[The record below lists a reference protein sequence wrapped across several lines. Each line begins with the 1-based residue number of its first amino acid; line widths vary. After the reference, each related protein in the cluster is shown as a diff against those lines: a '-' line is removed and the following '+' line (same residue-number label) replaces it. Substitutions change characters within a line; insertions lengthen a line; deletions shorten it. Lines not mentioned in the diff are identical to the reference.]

1 VAVVANGATVRV
13 DSISMNETTRRTAYR
28 WMTLTRTFDETM
40 VAMWKQGRGIGGTF
54 SERGHEAVSVG
65 AGLALGPDDVVAP
78 MHRDLGTYLLRGMAP
93 ERIFG
98 NLLGREMGVSAG
110 RDSNLHGLGDL
121 DLNIIGFISH
131 IPQAIPTALGAAMA
145 FRYRDES
152 RVAMTFVGDG
162 GSCSGAFHESLNMA
176 ALYNAPFVLIIE
188 NNQYAY
194 STPLS
199 QQMKVADIAGRLPG
213 YGLSAVTVD
222 GNDVEAVYDAAAKA
236 VERARSGGGPS
247 VIEAR
252 TMRMLGHAIHDGAEY
267 VPEALLTEWQKR
279 DPVLTFR
286 ARLIESGVPEADLA
300 ALDEQA
306 AVEIAEAVRVAEAAP
321 MPDPA
326 SVGQRVYA

>member
-1 VAVVANGATVRV
+1 
-13 DSISMNETTRRTAYR
+13 MNPTLRLSAYR
-28 WMTLTRTFDETM
+28 WMVLTRTFDETM

-78 MHRDLGTYLLRGMAP
+78 MHRDLGTYLLRGMTP

-98 NLLGREMGVSAG
+98 NLLGREMGVSGG

-145 FRYRDES
+145 FRYRGEP

-199 QQMKVADIAGRLPG
+199 QEMKVADIAGRLPG
-213 YGLSAVTVD
+213 YGLKATTVD
-222 GNDVEAVYDAAAKA
+222 GNDVEAVYDAATEA

-267 VPEALLTEWQKR
+267 VPAALLAEWEGR
-279 DPVLTFR
+279 DPVATFR
-286 ARLIESGVPEADLA
+286 RRLLGDGVPEADLA
-300 ALDEQA
+300 GLDRHA
-306 AVEIAEAVRVAEAAP
+306 GAEIAAAVRVAEAAP
-321 MPDPA
+321 LPDPR
-326 SVGQRVYA
+326 SVTQGVFA

>member
-1 VAVVANGATVRV
+1 
-13 DSISMNETTRRTAYR
+13 MNETLRLNAYR

-65 AGLALGPDDVVAP
+65 AGMALGPDDVVAP
-78 MHRDLGTYLLRGMAP
+78 MHRDLGTYLLRGMTP

-98 NLLGREMGVSAG
+98 NLLGRQMGVSGG
-110 RDSNLHGLGDL
+110 RDANLHGLGDL

-145 FRYRDES
+145 FRYRDEP

-199 QQMKVADIAGRLPG
+199 QEMKIADIAGRLPG
-213 YGLSAVTVD
+213 YGLAATTVD
-222 GNDVEAVYDAAAKA
+222 GNDVEAVYAATTDA

-252 TMRMLGHAIHDGAEY
+252 TMRMLGHAIHDGAQY
-267 VPEALLTEWQKR
+267 VPEALLAEWESR
-279 DPVLTFR
+279 DPVRMFR
-286 ARLIESGVPEADLA
+286 TRLIKGGVPAEDLD
-300 ALDEQA
+300 ALDQA
-306 AVEIAEAVRVAEAAP
+306 AATEIAAAVRVAEAAP
-321 MPDPA
+321 LPDPE
-326 SVGQRVYA
+326 SVGEGVFA

>member
-1 VAVVANGATVRV
+1 
-13 DSISMNETTRRTAYR
+13 MNETIRLTAYR

-78 MHRDLGTYLLRGMAP
+78 MHRDLGTYLLRGMTP

-98 NLLGREMGVSAG
+98 NLLGRQMGVSGG

-145 FRYRDES
+145 FRYRDEP

-199 QQMKVADIAGRLPG
+199 QEMKVADIAGRLPG
-213 YGLSAVTVD
+213 YGLAATTVD
-222 GNDVEAVYDAAAKA
+222 GNDVEAVHAATTDA
-236 VERARSGGGPS
+236 VERARAGGGPS

-267 VPEALLTEWQKR
+267 VPEALLAEWESR
-279 DPVLTFR
+279 DPVRMFR
-286 ARLIESGVPEADLA
+286 TRLINSGVPETDLD
-300 ALDEQA
+300 ALDQA
-306 AVEIAEAVRVAEAAP
+306 AATEIAAAVRVAEAAP
-321 MPDPA
+321 LPNPE
-326 SVGQRVYA
+326 SVSEGVFA

>member
-1 VAVVANGATVRV
+1 M
-13 DSISMNETTRRTAYR
+13 DDQTRMTAYR

-78 MHRDLGTYLLRGMAP
+78 MHRDLGTYLLRGMSPA
-93 ERIFG
+93 RIFG

-110 RDSNLHGLGDL
+110 RDANLHGLGDL

-145 FRYRDES
+145 FRYRDEA

-162 GSCSGAFHESLNMA
+162 GSCAGAFHESLNMA

-199 QQMKVADIAGRLPG
+199 QQMKSGDIAGRLPG
-213 YGLSAVTVD
+213 YGLEASRVD
-222 GNDVEAVYDAAAKA
+222 GNDVEAVFEAASEA

-267 VPEALLTEWQKR
+267 VPPNLLAEWEAR
-279 DPVLTFR
+279 DPVRTFR
-286 ARLIESGVPEADLA
+286 QRLLRNGVPEADLA
-300 ALDEQA
+300 ALDRQAETEIAA
-306 AVEIAEAVRVAEAAP
+306 AVRTAESAP
-321 MPDPA
+321 LPDPDT
-326 SVGQRVYA
+326 VNQGVYA